1 MLIDVI
7 QEDIDKAIE
16 QRNKYGA
23 KEMLYSPY
31 RHCPIA
37 CALTRAGLS
46 FYRVSG
52 ICSFGA
58 SRFNAPSVSCR
69 IVDRKVRREMG
80 RRSVLIRYW
89 NNHFKWVDFA
99 CLPYPVVLW
108 IERFDG
114 KWEGDPFSFD
124 IRERRS

>member
-1 MLIDVI
+1 MVIDVI

-37 CALTRAGLS
+37 CALTRVGLS
-46 FYRVSG
+46 FNRVG
-52 ICSFGA
+52 GTMIF
-58 SRFNAPSVSCR
+58 
-69 IVDRKVRREMG
+69 
-80 RRSVLIRYW
+80 W
-89 NNHFKWVDFA
+89 NNVDFA